1 MARHW
6 HHPHAEMKALCAWC
20 QSEGRPDYLGERE
33 PLDNLAP
40 THCICPHHRERL
52 LELLPS
58 RSFPDVE
65 LLVIV
70 RPNDTALFEHLQ
82 GRFAGVRG
90 VKVIVDRRLRDRRR
104 DPAPVPD
111 ERRRVRTRRI
121 RRGEVS
127 PLGYTIV
134 RFTPA
139 APAQPAPFPA
149 ASR

>member
-1 MARHW
+1 
-6 HHPHAEMKALCAWC
+6 MKALCAWC
-20 QSEGRPDYLGERE
+20 QSEGRPDYQGERE
-33 PLDNLAP
+33 PLDNPAP

-58 RSFPDVE
+58 RSFPDAE

-70 RPNDTALFEHLQ
+70 RPNDTALFEYLQ

-90 VKVIVDRRLRDRRR
+90 VRVILDRRLRDRRR
-104 DPAPVPD
+104 DESRVTD

-139 APAQPAPFPA
+139 ATAQAAPSPA
-149 ASR
+149 ASK

>member
-1 MARHW
+1 
-6 HHPHAEMKALCAWC
+6 MKALCAWC

-33 PLDNLAP
+33 PLDNPAP
-40 THCICPHHRERL
+40 THCICPRHRERL

-70 RPNDTALFEHLQ
+70 RPNDTELFDYLQ

-90 VKVIVDRRLRDRRR
+90 VKVIFDRRLSDRRR
-104 DPAPVPD
+104 DQSAVPD
-111 ERRRVRTRRI
+111 DRRRVRTRRI

-127 PLGYTIV
+127 SLGYTIV

-139 APAQPAPFPA
+139 AAEQTAPAMSSPV
-149 ASR
+149 ASS

>member
-1 MARHW
+1 MAWSW
-6 HHPHAEMKALCAWC
+6 HRGIGDMKALCAWC

-33 PLDNLAP
+33 PLDNPAP

-58 RSFPDVE
+58 SSFPDAE

-70 RPNDTALFEHLQ
+70 RPNDTELYEDLQ
-82 GRFAGVRG
+82 RKFAGARG
-90 VKVIVDRRLRDRRR
+90 VRVIMDRRLADRRR
-104 DPAPVPD
+104 EPSSVAD

-121 RRGEVS
+121 RHGEVA

-139 APAQPAPFPA
+139 TTP
-149 ASR
+149 